1 MIVGQNS
8 DEYWMNEALKE
19 AKMALAEGEVPV
31 GAVVVHDNTIIGRGH
46 NRTETLRDPTAHAE
60 IVALSAAAAS
70 LNNWRLN
77 QVTVYV
83 TVEPCV
89 MCTGALVL
97 ARIKKLVF
105 GVHDGKFG
113 ACGSVYDIP
122 RDGSLNHKFE
132 VSAGVSMN
140 ETKKL
145 LQEFF
150 RVKRLQA
157 KSNGEKGLCID

>member
-1 MIVGQNS
+1 M
-8 DEYWMNEALKE
+8 DDKYWMNEALKE

-31 GAVVVHDNTIIGRGH
+31 GAVVVHESAIIGRGH
-46 NRTETLRDPTAHAE
+46 NRTEILRDPTAHAE
-60 IVALSAAAAS
+60 IIALSAAAAS

-77 QVTVYV
+77 QATVYV

-105 GVHDGKFG
+105 GAHDEKFG

-122 RDGSLNHKFE
+122 RDGSLNHTFE
-132 VSAGVSMN
+132 VSAGVLAS
-140 ETKKL
+140 ETKEL
-145 LQEFF
+145 MQDFF
-150 RVKRLQA
+150 MKRRET
-157 KSNGEKGLCID
+157 N

>member
-1 MIVGQNS
+1 
-8 DEYWMNEALKE
+8 MNEALKE
-19 AKMALAEGEVPV
+19 ANMALEEGEVPV
-31 GAVVVHDNTIIGRGH
+31 GAVVVCDNAIIGRGH
-46 NRTETLRDPTAHAE
+46 NRTENLRDPTGHAE
-60 IVALSAAAAS
+60 IIALSAAATS

-77 QVTVYV
+77 QATVYV
-83 TVEPCV
+83 TIEPCL

-105 GVHDGKFG
+105 GACDEKFG
-113 ACGSVYDIP
+113 ACGSVYNIP
-122 RDGSLNHKFE
+122 KDGSLNHTFE
-132 VSAGVSMN
+132 VTSGVLAE

-157 KSNGEKGLCID
+157 KSNNEKG